1 MYIILPDE
9 IHGLDDLINKI
20 NPSLLGESIKNM
32 KIFSTKVVL
41 PKFNFEYTT
50 ILGPLLQKVRLF
62 LKQYIFILVFS
73 YLRLER

>member
-32 KIFSTKVVL
+32 KTFSTKVVL

-62 LKQYIFILVFS
+62 LKQYIFILVTCV
-73 YLRLER
+73 

>member
-9 IHGLDDLINKI
+9 NGLDDLINKI

-32 KIFSTKVVL
+32 KTFSTKVVV
-41 PKFNFEYTT
+41 PRFSFEYTS

-62 LKQYIFILVFS
+62 LKQFIFILVICD
-73 YLRLER
+73 